1 MLGYKMLRAVSL
13 HEIVKSGH
21 YDAHPDPRFSTIGRK
36 ASNVFTVMQ
45 IRSVTGDHCTATYTV
60 YTTVMR
66 RDAVPARALSPVIF
80 IPRIREAS
88 RIGTGNY
95 HRLSRCISKSRGDQT
110 RLPLGARQSSLLW
123 RLWR

>member
-21 YDAHPDPRFSTIGRK
+21 DDAHPDPRFSTIGRK

-60 YTTVMR
+60 STTVMR
-66 RDAVPARALSPVIF
+66 RDAVPARARSPVIF
-80 IPRIREAS
+80 IPRSESNR
-88 RIGTGNY
+88 NW
-95 HRLSRCISKSRGDQT
+95 Q
-110 RLPLGARQSSLLW
+110 LPSVVKVHLEESW
-123 RLWR
+123 